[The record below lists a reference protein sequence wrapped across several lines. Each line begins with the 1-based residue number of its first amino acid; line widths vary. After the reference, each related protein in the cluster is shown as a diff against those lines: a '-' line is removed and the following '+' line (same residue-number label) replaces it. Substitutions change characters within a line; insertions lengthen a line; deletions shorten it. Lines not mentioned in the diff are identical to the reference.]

1 MPAYPSFGIL
11 DASSVQA
18 TRNTVSDRASDGT
31 YHARILG
38 AEKRTWKIR
47 HMLTRAELASLRA
60 FAVTNAQQAVD
71 FVWPPVVGAAC
82 SAYIVPGSLQEVRW
96 IAACRSVE
104 VELTLEEA

>member
-38 AEKRTWKIR
+38 DQKRTWQLR
-47 HMLTRAELASLRA
+47 HMLTPAQLDDLRA
-60 FAVTNAQQAVD
+60 FAETHAQTAVD
-71 FVWPPVVGAAC
+71 FVWPPVSGSVC

-96 IAACRSVE
+96 IAAGRAVE
-104 VELTLEEA
+104 VQLTLEEA